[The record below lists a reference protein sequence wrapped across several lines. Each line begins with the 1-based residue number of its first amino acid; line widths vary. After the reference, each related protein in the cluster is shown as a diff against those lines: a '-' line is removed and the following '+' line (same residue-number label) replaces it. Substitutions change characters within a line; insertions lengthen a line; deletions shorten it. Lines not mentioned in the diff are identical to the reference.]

1 MAVHAL
7 AGKPAPDYLRVH
19 IPRLITAYYVRRPD
33 PSVTAQRVEFGTS
46 GHRGSSFASNFNE
59 EHILVT
65 TQAICEY
72 RAMQKI
78 TGPLFLGKD
87 THALSEPSFVTALE
101 VLAANRV
108 ETMIQSGDGYTPTPV
123 ISHAILSWNRSHIAQ
138 ADGIVITPSH
148 NPPGDGGIKYNPP
161 HGGPADASVT
171 RWIQDRA
178 NELMARQTDIR
189 RAPFEKARNSDCVH
203 EYDYIQPYVEDL
215 TAIID
220 MDRIRRSGLR
230 MAVDPMGG
238 ASVDYWG
245 PIGERYNL
253 DLTVVNP
260 AVDPTFGFMTVDKD
274 GKIRMDCS
282 SPYAMA
288 RLISLKQDYDLAF
301 GNDPDVD
308 RHGIVT
314 PDAGLMNPNHYL
326 AAAIDYLFQHRPAW
340 PPSTAVGKT
349 LVSSAMIDR
358 VAASLGRNLV
368 EVPVGFKWFVDG
380 LIHGQLGF
388 AGEESAGASFLRKDG
403 TVWTTDKDGIILD
416 LLAAEMTA
424 ITGKTPSSLYRELA
438 GRFGDPVYERLDAP
452 ANPQQKAA
460 LLNLAPDQVTTSELA
475 GDPILAKITRAPG
488 NDQPIGGLKVVT
500 QNGWFAARPSGT
512 ENVYKIYAESFLGK
526 DHLIRLQA
534 DAQDLV
540 NSVFQR
546 AS

>member
-148 NPPGDGGIKYNPP
+148 NPPEDGGIKYNPP

-358 VAASLGRNLV
+358 VAVSLGRNLV

-424 ITGKTPSSLYRELA
+424 VTGKTPSSLYRKLA